1 MCSPI
6 YYLFIYSSL
15 TENPLGN
22 SFSISDKNI
31 ETDILKAVASLNI
44 VFIFLLN
51 TEADVAPRPDRI
63 YMGHGLQPYKYNWNG
78 TREDLFNNAHYG
90 CGKEG
95 VIGAY
100 CTELIR
106 QNGWKIPNDYPIK
119 I

>member
-1 MCSPI
+1 
-6 YYLFIYSSL
+6 
-15 TENPLGN
+15 
-22 SFSISDKNI
+22 
-31 ETDILKAVASLNI
+31 
-44 VFIFLLN
+44 
-51 TEADVAPRPDRI
+51 
-63 YMGHGLQPYKYNWNG
+63 MGHGLQPYKYNWNG
-78 TREDLFNNAHYG
+78 TREDLFNNDHYG

>member
-1 MCSPI
+1 
-6 YYLFIYSSL
+6 
-15 TENPLGN
+15 
-22 SFSISDKNI
+22 
-31 ETDILKAVASLNI
+31 
-44 VFIFLLN
+44 
-51 TEADVAPRPDRI
+51 
-63 YMGHGLQPYKYNWNG
+63 MGHGLQPYKYNWNG